1 MPTRHDCPK
10 PYATSPP
17 PARPQ
22 SASVGQFRQGRPV
35 TQCAITRTTQPKR
48 LARTAHPK
56 SKAAYATRGAATRS
70 FWCLKRLCSQLR
82 CLQTQPRARKQIT
95 TPCLVVRLLRLR
107 GKPSAYNTHGRD
119 TKKRASQC
127 PEQFSTV
134 SFPLTT
140 IFPLFRTTH
149 VLSMCSVVVPSISH
163 ELSCFAAKL

>member
-119 TKKRASQC
+119 TKKRASHQC
-127 PEQFSTV
+127 PERQFSTV
-134 SFPLTT
+134 SFPLS
-140 IFPLFRTTH
+140 ILFPLFRPTQR
-149 VLSMCSVVVPSISH
+149 VLDGCAFHQPRI
-163 ELSCFAAKL
+163 ELFCC